1 MSVASAAA
9 RVTEKVSAPPLT
21 PATITRI
28 STSSAARSSSSS
40 AVDAVAT
47 RAAAA
52 NDGAGAPSSRS
63 KLLGKKTVERS
74 RTKSRRLRAGLPV
87 IWRTASVTSAH
98 CERRTPRKPERL
110 ASAAGGRPR
119 CATNAP
125 ASHAVTDT
133 GLGRSSEMQSASSPP
148 IAIASGP
155 VKSNLSPPVG
165 PRPVC
170 APSSSAAAQSATSR
184 TSIIEIGERA
194 NGCEHSSA
202 SRRGPATPR
211 KLPIVT
217 SSMNRFGRSTA
228 CGRPSSASSASTSRW
243 ATYGPPCFISRT
255 CRAVDSLTA
264 YAQPALWA
272 ARHSPPSSAACW
284 GELLHATKSRKPEG
298 TDPNASASASAS
310 SYAAQRQR
318 TPSCIACAF
327 SASRAST

>member
-9 RVTEKVSAPPLT
+9 RVTENVSAPPLT

-28 STSSAARSSSSS
+28 STSSAARSSRSS

-87 IWRTASVTSAH
+87 IWRTASVTSAQ
-98 CERRTPRKPERL
+98 CEPTTPRKPERL
-110 ASAAGGRPR
+110 ASAAGGRPL
-119 CATNAP
+119 CATNAS
-125 ASHAVTDT
+125 ASHAVMDT

-148 IAIASGP
+148 SAIASGP
-155 VKSNLSPPVG
+155 VRSNHSPPV

-170 APSSSAAAQSATSR
+170 APSSSTAAQSATSR

-211 KLPIVT
+211 KPPIVT

-272 ARHSPPSSAACW
+272 ARHRPPSSAACW

-298 TDPNASASASAS
+298 TDPKASASASAS
-310 SYAAQRQR
+310 S
-318 TPSCIACAF
+318 
-327 SASRAST
+327 